1 MSYENEMTTE
11 YKDIYKKY
19 YNEEISDGMARE
31 LLQSLINVYKIVY
44 RQPPQAVSLLN
55 EVENE
60 LNNDKE
66 NLIRK
71 EENMG

>member
-1 MSYENEMTTE
+1 MSYENEMTIE
-11 YKDIYKKY
+11 YKNIYKEY
-19 YNEEISDGMARE
+19 YNEEITDEMARE

-44 RQPPQAVSLLN
+44 RQPPQAVSLLSGVDN
-55 EVENE
+55 G

-71 EENMG
+71 EGNM